1 MPEESDVKN
10 LKTKYVKEENIEN
23 INDLSSNIKILN
35 NKFYTMCLNYIQSIS
50 DIQTEYIKII
60 ENTIKA
66 NNRIREE
73 NMINYSKIFAMN
85 QDLCMKL
92 TKYWLSIY
100 TKNNS

>member
-1 MPEESDVKN
+1 MSEESDTKN
-10 LKTKYVKEENIEN
+10 LKTKAVKEVNIEN
-23 INDLSSNIKILN
+23 TNDIPSNIKILN
-35 NKFYTMCLNYIQSIS
+35 DKFNTMCLNYVQSIS

-73 NMINYSKIFAMN
+73 NMTNYSKIFAIN

-92 TKYWLSIY
+92 TKDWLSIY